1 MLFEP
6 LMTQA
11 KRDNDDVQDS
21 ITQFFMYE
29 WECPKSSNGYF
40 HWNLVA
46 LKCEVCKKASPMP
59 LKYWNSELKTCVYQ
73 FETTEKTYQKFNK
86 GGEITEKTL
95 EKTERVEDILT
106 FGELYNKLHS
116 LNKMYIHKP

>member
-6 LMTQA
+6 LMIQA
-11 KRDNDDVQDS
+11 KRDNDDVQYS
-21 ITQFFMYE
+21 ITQFFMYD
-29 WECPKSSNGYF
+29 WECTKSSNGYF
-40 HWNLVA
+40 HWNCVA

-59 LKYWNSELKTCVYQ
+59 LKYWNSELITCVYQ
-73 FETTEKTYQKFNK
+73 FETTEKTHQKFNK
-86 GGEITEKTL
+86 DGIITEKTS

-116 LNKMYIHKP
+116 LNKMYIQKP